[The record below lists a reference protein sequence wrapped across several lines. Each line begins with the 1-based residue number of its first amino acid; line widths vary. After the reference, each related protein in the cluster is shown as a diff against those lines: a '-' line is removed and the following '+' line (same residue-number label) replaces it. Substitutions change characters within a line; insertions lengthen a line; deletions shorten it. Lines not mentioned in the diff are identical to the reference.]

1 MSNLLGAR
9 NQTKLLLACCAV
21 GAPLFVATALIE
33 GAGRAGYEP
42 IREPVSALALGERGW
57 IQRANFVG
65 TGLAMLA
72 GASGLRRS
80 SSARAGSSW
89 GPRLVGAY
97 AVGLIGAGLFT
108 MDPIVIGS
116 ATRSDDADP
125 GARPPRRL
133 LPGRVWSPHRRLL
146 RLRSRLRRAWQE
158 RLGNLFSGDRDAR
171 GEWRRPLRS
180 RIRGVSSAGSSR
192 RSDPAAHDHHWL
204 GMGRST
210 RRIGVCRRLIEPTQR
225 DAFIVS

>member
-1 MSNLLGAR
+1 MSNLLGGR

-116 ATRSDDADP
+116 ATRSDDADLGHVLHDAFSLVVF
-125 GARPPRRL
+125 GALTGTCFVYARDFV
-133 LPGRVWSPHRRLL
+133 GRGKNGWAIYSAATGMLVAS
-146 RLRSRLRRAWQE
+146 
-158 RLGNLFSGDRDAR
+158 GVVLFGR
-171 GEWRRPLRS
+171 GF
-180 RIRGVSSAGSSR
+180 AGSR
-192 RSDPAAHDHHWL
+192 QLAPVAGVIQRLTIITGWGWVARLAASEFA
-204 GMGRST
+204 GG
-210 RRIGVCRRLIEPTQR
+210 
-225 DAFIVS
+225 